1 MTLMVKVDNMKRQLG
16 IANKESKILR
26 KNQRD
31 IKNKIFLDDSFI
43 LKFFSINMSDSEI
56 MSI

>member
-1 MTLMVKVDNMKRQLG
+1 MNFMTSNVFIYND
-16 IANKESKILR
+16 SK
-26 KNQRD
+26 KRD

-43 LKFFSINMSDSEI
+43 LKFLSVNMSDSEI